1 MKLQDPIDNKLV
13 DSKTD
18 RGKFIL
24 KKYILVKSNK
34 RGGGPFLLRPVN
46 EQTQRELA
54 DDPPRRQS
62 WLLGDRNGTGNSR
75 NATRADDVRRRYQ
88 RNNAAVA
95 AARAAVERGNK
106 RRAEIAAMLTQRS
119 ESAPPTGINR
129 QSISPPRPSPTIS
142 NPGLPRFTT
151 NRS

>member
-1 MKLQDPIDNKLV
+1 MKLRDPIDNKLV

-34 RGGGPFLLRPVN
+34 RGGGPFLSRPIK
-46 EQTQRELA
+46 EQTPQRELA

-62 WLLGDRNGTGNSR
+62 WLLGDRGTENPR
-75 NATRADDVRRRYQ
+75 NAKRADDVRRYQ
-88 RNNAAVA
+88 RNNAAVV
-95 AARAAVERGNK
+95 AARAAVERRK
-106 RRAEIAAMLTQRS
+106 EREAEIAAMLRS
-119 ESAPPTGINR
+119 KSAPPTGIKNR
-129 QSISPPRPSPTIS
+129 QPPTIS
-142 NPGLPRFTT
+142 NPGLPQFT